1 MKALTVKSDIHWV
14 GARDWAVRDF
24 HGYKTSR
31 GSSYN
36 SYLIMDE
43 KITLVDTV
51 KATHVNDLMDRIESI
66 VDPSKIEYI
75 VINHVELDHTGGLPD
90 MMKIAPNA
98 TILTS
103 TNGEKGLRAHFDA
116 ESWNIQVVKSGEAV
130 SIGKRTLNFVHTPML
145 HWPDSMVTYV
155 PEDKLLF
162 SNDAFGQHIASEYLF
177 DDECGLSV
185 LLEEGAKYYANI
197 LYPFGAAC
205 QKALKAL
212 GGLDIDMI
220 APSHGVI
227 WRSHSEQIIAKYDL
241 WSSGKDNG
249 KAVVIYDTM
258 WGSTEKIA
266 REIASAFEDHEI
278 PVSIRSLKANHI
290 SEIIPDLLEARYVAI
305 GSAVLNGSVM
315 PTVAAYMN
323 YMKGLKPAN
332 KMGFAFGSYGWS
344 DSATKEIKQNM
355 SDLGWTLLDDHL
367 GTKYKTGNVKDEVK
381 TRINT
386 MVAH

>member
-24 HGYKTSR
+24 HGYKTTR

-51 KATHVNDLMDRIESI
+51 KSTHVNDLMDRINSV
-66 VDPSKIEYI
+66 VDPSKIEYV
-75 VINHVELDHTGGLPD
+75 VINHVEMDHTGGLPD
-90 MMKIAPNA
+90 IMKLAPNA

-103 TNGEKGLRAHFDA
+103 ANGEKGLRAHYDA
-116 ESWNIQVVKSGEAV
+116 DSWNFQIVKSGENV
-130 SIGKRTLNFVHTPML
+130 SIGKRTLSFVHTPML
-145 HWPDSMVTYV
+145 HWPDSMVTYM
-155 PEDKLLF
+155 PEEKILF
-162 SNDAFGQHIASEYLF
+162 SNDGFGQHIASEYLF

-185 LLEEGAKYYANI
+185 LLEEAAKYYANI

-212 GGLDIDMI
+212 RSLEIDMI
-220 APSHGVI
+220 ASSHGVI
-227 WRSHSEQIIAKYDL
+227 WRSHPEQILAKYDL

-278 PVSIRSLKANHI
+278 PVRIRSLKANHI

-305 GSAVLNGSVM
+305 GSAVLNNNVM
-315 PTVAAYMN
+315 PTVAAFMS
-323 YMKGLKPAN
+323 YMKGLKPS
-332 KMGFAFGSYGWS
+332 KKTGFAFGSFGWS

-355 SDLGWTLLDDHL
+355 TDLGWALLDDHL
-367 GTKYKTGNVKDEVK
+367 GTKFKTGNIKEEVK

-386 MVAH
+386 IVAQ